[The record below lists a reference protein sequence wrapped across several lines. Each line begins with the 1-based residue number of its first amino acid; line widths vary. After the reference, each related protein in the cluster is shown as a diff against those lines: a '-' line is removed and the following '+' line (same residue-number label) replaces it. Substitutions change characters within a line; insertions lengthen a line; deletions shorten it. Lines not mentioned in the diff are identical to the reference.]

1 MLLTRVLRGSTLVA
15 LFLLFGIA
23 GLRAAQPSM
32 LDPWRLCPQA
42 ITAAERT
49 QAIPKHLLSAIAL
62 AESGRKHPALDKR
75 MPWPWTVMAEGQ
87 GRYLATKQE
96 AIAEVRGLQARG
108 IRNID
113 VGCMQ
118 VNLYYHPEAFF
129 SLEQA
134 FDPASNVAYAGRF
147 LRSLFADSGA
157 WDEAAGR
164 YHSATPGLKDP
175 YHDKVVQIWN
185 REQRMELAG
194 GGTFGSGSLTTG
206 ADTRLANVAAG
217 SRVRSPA
224 LLLSMADRQLG
235 VLKRVHVRTDRSD
248 KMRTYYAPP
257 IGRLAGAEATRTSYA
272 PLGGARGFGDVGRS
286 ARTLDEEAAFAQRRA
301 QYLQELRQAIA
312 EVKRLSAVDVARDNP
327 RKTAPFEGR

>member
-1 MLLTRVLRGSTLVA
+1 
-15 LFLLFGIA
+15 
-23 GLRAAQPSM
+23 M

-62 AESGRKHPALDKR
+62 AESGRKHPTLGKR
-75 MPWPWTVMAEGQ
+75 LPWPWTVMAEGQ
-87 GRYLATKQE
+87 GRYLANKQE
-96 AIAEVRGLQARG
+96 AIAEVRELQSRG

-129 SLEQA
+129 SMEQA
-134 FDPASNVAYAGRF
+134 FDPASNVAYAGKF

-175 YHDKVVQIWN
+175 YRDKIVQIWN
-185 REQRMELAG
+185 REQRMEFAG
-194 GGTFGSGSLTTG
+194 GDASGSGSLTTG
-206 ADTRLANVAAG
+206 ADTRLAGVAAG

-235 VLKRVHVRTDRSD
+235 VLKRVHVRTDPSD
-248 KMRTYYAPP
+248 KMRAYYAPTT
-257 IGRLAGAEATRTSYA
+257 GRLAGAEATRTSYA

-312 EVKRLSAVDVARDNP
+312 EAKRLSTVEVARDTP
-327 RKTAPFEGR
+327 RKAAAFEGR

>member
-1 MLLTRVLRGSTLVA
+1 MLPRRASVGLGVFA
-15 LFLLFGIA
+15 FLLFGSI
-23 GLRAAQPSM
+23 GVKAAPSLP

-42 ITAAERT
+42 IGTAERT

-62 AESGRKHPALDKR
+62 AESGRKHPTLDKR

-87 GRYLATKQE
+87 GRYLASKQA
-96 AIAEVRGLQARG
+96 AIEEVRQLQARG
-108 IRNID
+108 IANID

-118 VNLYYHPEAFF
+118 VNLYYHPDAFL

-134 FDPASNVAYAGRF
+134 FDPVANVAYAGRF

-175 YHDKVVQIWN
+175 YRDKVVQIWN

-194 GGTFGSGSLTTG
+194 STTFGTGSLTAG
-206 ADTRLANVAAG
+206 ADRGLPDVAAS

-224 LLLSMADRQLG
+224 LLLSMADSRMG
-235 VLKRVHVRTDRSD
+235 VMRRAPAGRTGLDG
-248 KMRTYYAPP
+248 MRTIYAPTRSSQAETMRASSYP
-257 IGRLAGAEATRTSYA
+257 PSGGTRVPDLGRAS
-272 PLGGARGFGDVGRS
+272 
-286 ARTLDEEAAFAQRRA
+286 RTLDEEAAFALRRA

-312 EVKRLSAVDVARDNP
+312 QVKRLSAFEIARDSSRNTVAFP
-327 RKTAPFEGR
+327 NR

>member
-1 MLLTRVLRGSTLVA
+1 MLLARA
-15 LFLLFGIA
+15 LLGLALIASSLLFDSA
-23 GLRAAQPSM
+23 VLRAAPSLG

-42 ITAAERT
+42 IAAAERT

-62 AESGRKHPALDKR
+62 AESGRKHPMLGKR

-87 GRYLATKQE
+87 GRYLATKQA
-96 AIAEVRGLQARG
+96 AIEEVRQLQARG
-108 IRNID
+108 IANID

-118 VNLYYHPEAFF
+118 VNLYYHPDAFF

-134 FDPASNVAYAGRF
+134 FDPLSNVAYAGRF

-164 YHSATPGLKDP
+164 YHSATPGLKNP
-175 YHDKVVQIWN
+175 YRDKVVQIWT

-194 GGTFGSGSLTTG
+194 SNTFGSGSLTAG
-206 ADTRLANVAAG
+206 ADRSLSDVALN

-224 LLLSMADRQLG
+224 LLLSMADRLG
-235 VLKRVHVRTDRSD
+235 VIRRAPASRTGLDG
-248 KMRTYYAPP
+248 MRTIYTPTRSSQTDTMRAAYPPSGGSRAPDL
-257 IGRLAGAEATRTSYA
+257 GRAS
-272 PLGGARGFGDVGRS
+272 
-286 ARTLDEEAAFAQRRA
+286 RTLDEEAPFALRRA

-312 EVKRLSAVDVARDNP
+312 QVKRLGAVQVARSDP
-327 RKTAPFEGR
+327 QHTGAFDGR

>member
-1 MLLTRVLRGSTLVA
+1 MLLRRASIGLGVVA
-15 LFLLFGIA
+15 FLLFSSIGVK
-23 GLRAAQPSM
+23 AAPSLP

-42 ITAAERT
+42 IATAERS

-62 AESGRKHPALDKR
+62 AESGRKHPTLDKR

-87 GRYLATKQE
+87 GRYLATKQA
-96 AIAEVRGLQARG
+96 AIEEVRQLQARG
-108 IRNID
+108 IANID

-118 VNLYYHPEAFF
+118 VNLYYHPDAFL

-134 FDPASNVAYAGRF
+134 FDPVANVAYAGRF

-175 YHDKVVQIWN
+175 YRDKVVQIWN

-194 GGTFGSGSLTTG
+194 SSTFGSGSLTAG
-206 ADTRLANVAAG
+206 ADRGLPGVAAG

-224 LLLSMADRQLG
+224 LLLSMADRRLG
-235 VLKRVHVRTDRSD
+235 LFKRAPAGRTGTDSLRTIYPTRSSETD
-248 KMRTYYAPP
+248 AMRASYPP
-257 IGRLAGAEATRTSYA
+257 SGGGRV
-272 PLGGARGFGDVGRS
+272 PDLGRAS
-286 ARTLDEEAAFAQRRA
+286 RTLDEEAAFALRRA

-312 EVKRLSAVDVARDNP
+312 QVKRLSAVEVARADP
-327 RKTAPFEGR
+327 RTTAASGGR

>member
-1 MLLTRVLRGSTLVA
+1 MLLTRVLHGLPLA
-15 LFLLFGIA
+15 ALLFLFGSA
-23 GLRAAQPSM
+23 GLRAAQPLM

-62 AESGRKHPALDKR
+62 AESGRKHPMLGKR

-96 AIAEVRGLQARG
+96 AIAEVRELQSRG

-118 VNLYYHPEAFF
+118 VNLYYHPEAF
-129 SLEQA
+129 SSTEQA

-175 YHDKVVQIWN
+175 YRDKIVQIWN

-194 GGTFGSGSLTTG
+194 GDASGSGSLTTG
-206 ADTRLANVAAG
+206 ADTRLAGVAAG

-312 EVKRLSAVDVARDNP
+312 EAKRLSTVEVARDTP
-327 RKTAPFEGR
+327 RKAAAFEGR